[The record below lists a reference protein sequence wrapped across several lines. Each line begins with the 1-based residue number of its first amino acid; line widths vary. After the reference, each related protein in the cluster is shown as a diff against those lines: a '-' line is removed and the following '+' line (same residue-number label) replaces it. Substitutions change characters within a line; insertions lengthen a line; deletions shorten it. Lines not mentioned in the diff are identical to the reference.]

1 MKCPNCN
8 GEIGRFELAPECK
21 HCGANIFY
29 CQQEKLLTDDAKKC
43 ELEFASFRILKEK
56 LKTAFIGGPIQIM
69 RIVAMVAAIG
79 IIFIPFVTL
88 SVSLPLFEAKFSLG
102 AWGVYQAFTG
112 GELQALLNL
121 SGYVPK
127 VFAATLVICAL
138 FVLVFLM
145 GLGVFGTLI
154 LSFINLRKSA
164 KAACGF
170 SVAGMLFSAM
180 AAVAAFVLPKFTA
193 GTFIQAKPFIGTF
206 FCIVVFVFIF
216 VLNLLV
222 IKKNITPDIKEV
234 DVKRVELRKKLKAGE
249 ITLDELPLPVFESE
263 EEKAKRL
270 DEEKASKSL
279 AEKARGGEQHG

>member
-56 LKTAFIGGPIQIM
+56 LKAAFIGGPIQIL

-88 SVSLPLFEAKFSLG
+88 NASLPLFGAKFSLG
-102 AWGVYQAFTG
+102 AWGVYEAFSG
-112 GELQALLNL
+112 GELIALLNL
-121 SGYVPK
+121 REYIPE
-127 VFAATLVICAL
+127 VFAATLALCVL
-138 FVLVFLM
+138 FVMVFLM
-145 GLGVFGTLI
+145 GLGVFGTLL
-154 LSFINLRKSA
+154 LSFINIRKSA

-170 SVAGMLFSAM
+170 SVAGMVFSLAG
-180 AAVAAFVLPKFTA
+180 AVMSFVMPKIA
-193 GTFIQAKPFIGTF
+193 EGTFIQAKPFIGAF
-206 FCIVVFVFIF
+206 FCIAIFAFIF
-216 VLNLLV
+216 ALNLLV
-222 IKKNITPDIKEV
+222 IRKNIAPDIKEV
-234 DVKRVELRKKLKAGE
+234 DLKRVELRKRIKAGE
-249 ITLDELPLPVFESE
+249 ITLDELPLPVFETE

-270 DEEKASKSL
+270 EEEAESKTL
-279 AEKARGGEQHG
+279 ADKARGGEHNG

>member
-29 CQQEKLLTDDAKKC
+29 CQQEKLLTDDAKMC

-69 RIVAMVAAIG
+69 RIAAMVAAIG

-88 SVSLPLFEAKFSLG
+88 SAFLPLFEAKFSLG

-112 GELQALLNL
+112 GELEALLNL
-121 SGYVPK
+121 REYIPD
-127 VFAATLVICAL
+127 VFTATLVLCVL

-154 LSFINLRKSA
+154 LSFINIRKSA

-170 SVAGMLFSAM
+170 SVAGMAFSLA
-180 AAVAAFVLPKFTA
+180 AAVMSFFMPKVTEY
-193 GTFIQAKPFIGTF
+193 TFIIAKPGVGTF
-206 FCIVVFVFIF
+206 FCIAIF
-216 VLNLLV
+216 VAIFILNLSV
-222 IKKNITPDIKEV
+222 IRKNITPDIKEV
-234 DVKRVELRKKLKAGE
+234 DLKRVEMRKKIKAGE
-249 ITLDELPLPVFESE
+249 VTLDELPIPVFETE

-270 DEEKASKSL
+270 EEEEASQAL
-279 AEKARGGEQHG
+279 ADKARGGEHNG

>member
-56 LKTAFIGGPIQIM
+56 LRTAFIGGPIQIM

-79 IIFIPFVTL
+79 VIFIPFVTL
-88 SVSLPLFEAKFSLG
+88 KAALPLFETKISLG
-102 AWGVYQAFTG
+102 AWGVYEAFSG
-112 GELQALLNL
+112 GELTAMLNL
-121 SGYVPK
+121 SSYLPQ
-127 VFAATLVICAL
+127 VFTSALLSCAL

-145 GLGVFGTLI
+145 GLGVFAALL
-154 LSFINLRKSA
+154 LSFINIKKSA
-164 KAACGF
+164 AIMRGF
-170 SVAGMLFSAM
+170 SVAGFVFSLM
-180 AAVAAFVLPKFTA
+180 AAAASFALVQNTA
-193 GTFIQAKPFIGTF
+193 GTFIDGRFGIGTF
-206 FCIVVFVFIF
+206 FCAAIFVVIF
-216 VLNLLV
+216 VLNHLV
-222 IKKNITPDIKEV
+222 IKKNIQPDIKEV

-249 ITLDELPLPVFESE
+249 ITLDELPLPVFETE

-270 DEEKASKSL
+270 EEEEASKAL
-279 AEKARGGEQHG
+279 AEKARGGEHNG

>member
-56 LKTAFIGGPIQIM
+56 LNAAFIGGPIQIL

-88 SVSLPLFEAKFSLG
+88 NASLPLFGAKFSLG
-102 AWGVYQAFTG
+102 AWGVYEAFSG
-112 GELQALLNL
+112 GELVAML
-121 SGYVPK
+121 SLREYLPT
-127 VFAATLVICAL
+127 VFAATLALCAL

-145 GLGVFGTLI
+145 GLGVFGTLL
-154 LSFINLRKSA
+154 LSFINIRKSA

-170 SVAGMLFSAM
+170 SVAGMVFSLAG
-180 AAVAAFVLPKFTA
+180 AVMSFVMPKIA
-193 GTFIQAKPFIGTF
+193 EGTFIQVKPFIGSF
-206 FCIVVFVFIF
+206 FCIAIF
-216 VLNLLV
+216 ACIFALNMLV
-222 IKKNITPDIKEV
+222 IKKNILPNVKDV
-234 DVKRVELRKKLKAGE
+234 DLKRVELRKKIKAGE
-249 ITLDELPLPVFESE
+249 ITLDELPLPVFETE
-263 EEKAKRL
+263 EEQAKRL
-270 DEEKASKSL
+270 EEESLSKTL
-279 AEKARGGEQHG
+279 ADKARGGEHNG

>member
-29 CQQEKLLTDDAKKC
+29 CQQEKLLTDDAKMC

-69 RIVAMVAAIG
+69 RIAAMVAAIG

-88 SVSLPLFEAKFSLG
+88 SAFLPLFEAKFSLG

-112 GELQALLNL
+112 GELEALLNL
-121 SGYVPK
+121 REYIPD
-127 VFAATLVICAL
+127 VFTATLVLCVL

-154 LSFINLRKSA
+154 LSFINIRKSA

-170 SVAGMLFSAM
+170 SVAGMAFSLA
-180 AAVAAFVLPKFTA
+180 AAVMSFVMPKVTEY
-193 GTFIQAKPFIGTF
+193 TFIIAKPGVGTF
-206 FCIVVFVFIF
+206 FCIAIF
-216 VLNLLV
+216 VAIFILNLSV
-222 IKKNITPDIKEV
+222 IRKNITPYIKEV
-234 DVKRVELRKKLKAGE
+234 DLKRVEMRKKIKAGE
-249 ITLDELPLPVFESE
+249 VTLDELPIPVFETE

-270 DEEKASKSL
+270 EEEEASQAL
-279 AEKARGGEQHG
+279 ADKARGGEHNG

>member
-29 CQQEKLLTDDAKKC
+29 CQQEKLLTNDAKKC

-79 IIFIPFVTL
+79 IIFIPFITF
-88 SVSLPLFEAKFSLG
+88 SASLPLFEAKFSLG
-102 AWGVYQAFTG
+102 AWGVYQAFSG
-112 GELQALLNL
+112 GELIALLSL
-121 SGYVPK
+121 REYIPE
-127 VFAATLVICAL
+127 VFAATLALCAL
-138 FVLVFLM
+138 FVLIFLM

-154 LSFINLRKSA
+154 LSFINIRKSA

-170 SVAGMLFSAM
+170 SVAGMVFSLA
-180 AAVAAFVLPKFTA
+180 AAVMSFVMPEITEY
-193 GTFIQAKPFIGTF
+193 TFIQANPFIGTF
-206 FCIVVFVFIF
+206 FCIVIFTFIF
-216 VLNLLV
+216 ALNRLV
-222 IKKNITPDIKEV
+222 IKKNISPDIKEA

-249 ITLDELPLPVFESE
+249 ITLDELPLPVFETE
-263 EEKAKRL
+263 EEKARRL
-270 DEEKASKSL
+270 EEEELSKSL
-279 AEKARGGEQHG
+279 ADKARGGEQNG

>member
-29 CQQEKLLTDDAKKC
+29 CQQGKLLTDDAKKC

-56 LKTAFIGGPIQIM
+56 LKTAFISEPIQIL

-88 SVSLPLFEAKFSLG
+88 SASLPLFGAKFSLG
-102 AWGVYQAFTG
+102 AWGVYEAFSG
-112 GELQALLNL
+112 GELIAML
-121 SGYVPK
+121 SLREYLPT
-127 VFAATLVICAL
+127 VFAATLILCVL

-145 GLGVFGTLI
+145 GVGVFGTLL
-154 LSFINLRKSA
+154 LSFINIRKSA

-170 SVAGMLFSAM
+170 SVAGMVFSLAG
-180 AAVAAFVLPKFTA
+180 AVMSFVMTKIA
-193 GTFIQAKPFIGTF
+193 EGTFIQVKPFIGSF
-206 FCIVVFVFIF
+206 FCIAIF
-216 VLNLLV
+216 ACIFALNMLV
-222 IKKNITPDIKEV
+222 IKKNIMPDIKDV
-234 DVKRVELRKKLKAGE
+234 DLKRVELRKKIKAGE
-249 ITLDELPLPVFESE
+249 ITLDELPLPVFETE

-270 DEEKASKSL
+270 EEESLSKTL
-279 AEKARGGEQHG
+279 ADKARGGEHNG